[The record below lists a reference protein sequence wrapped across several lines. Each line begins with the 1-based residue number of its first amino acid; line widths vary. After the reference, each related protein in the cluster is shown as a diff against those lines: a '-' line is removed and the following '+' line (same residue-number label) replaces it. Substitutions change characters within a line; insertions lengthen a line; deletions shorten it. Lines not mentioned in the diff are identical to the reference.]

1 MNDTKYFS
9 PVFLTRTPPPTITS
23 FKPASPNLFSRTPRK
38 TRRMKATYSKVNE
51 ISQAR
56 ELFCLDDLH
65 SFRVYGVIQD
75 KIGRRQIRR
84 LSQSPS

>member
-1 MNDTKYFS
+1 
-9 PVFLTRTPPPTITS
+9 
-23 FKPASPNLFSRTPRK
+23 
-38 TRRMKATYSKVNE
+38 MKVTYSKVNE
-51 ISQAR
+51 ISQVR
-56 ELFCLDDLH
+56 ELFFLDDLY

>member
-1 MNDTKYFS
+1 
-9 PVFLTRTPPPTITS
+9 
-23 FKPASPNLFSRTPRK
+23 
-38 TRRMKATYSKVNE
+38 MKVTYSKVNE
-51 ISQAR
+51 ISQVRA
-56 ELFCLDDLH
+56 LFFLDDLY